1 MNPQKIAIM
10 TDSCTD
16 VPQELIEKY
25 QMYVVPMRVIYHDRE
40 YTDKVDITPQQVYD
54 RLEEEVPHTSLP
66 SIDTVCDA
74 LSRIEQAGYEHVIA
88 VSISGALSG
97 TGNAM
102 RLAAEQFPGLDC
114 RVIDTL
120 NIGIGAGFQ
129 AIYAGRLIEQGLDMD
144 EICRKIHYSVEHT
157 HVYFCMATLEY
168 LRKGGRIGR
177 VASMLGS
184 VLNLKPIIS
193 CDADGAYYVVSKAR
207 GRVKSIA
214 ETVAL
219 ALKQVQGNAK
229 YCIAVANGSAREE
242 AAKLAQELKQRLPDA
257 QLFLECEVSPA
268 LGVHTGPGL
277 LGIGVQ
283 VVEG

>member
-1 MNPQKIAIM
+1 MSVRII
-10 TDSCTD
+10 TDSTSD
-16 VPQELIEKY
+16 LTPEV
-25 QMYVVPMRVIYHDRE
+25 RVRVGVIPLSIRFG
-40 YTDKVDITPQQVYD
+40 
-54 RLEEEVPHTSLP
+54 EEEYIDGVTITTDEFYRKLSGGSVLPTTSQATPASFEKLFRETVEAG
-66 SIDTVCDA
+66 DTAV
-74 LSRIEQAGYEHVIA
+74 VITIA
-88 VSISGALSG
+88 SGLSG
-97 TGNAM
+97 TYQSGVI
-102 RLAAEQFPGLDC
+102 AAEDYPGKIFVVDSEN
-114 RVIDTL
+114 VA
-120 NIGIGAGFQ
+120 IGAG
-129 AIYAGRLIEQGLDMD
+129 ILVEYALKLADQGMEADRIAAELTKL
-144 EICRKIHYSVEHT
+144 RSK
-157 HVYFCMATLEY
+157 VYLVAVVDTLEY

-242 AAKLAQELKQRLPDA
+242 AAKLAQELRQRLPDA

-283 VVEG
+283 VGEG

>member
-16 VPQELIEKY
+16 VPQELVEQY

-66 SIDTVCDA
+66 SIDTVCDV

-102 RLAAEQFPGLDC
+102 RLAAEQFPNLDC

-129 AIYAGRLIEQGLDMD
+129 AIYAGRLIEQGLDME
-144 EICRKIHYSVEHT
+144 EICRKIQYSVEHT
-157 HVYFCMATLEY
+157 RVYFCLATLEY

-207 GRVKSIA
+207 GRVKSDQLI
-214 ETVAL
+214 EISCD
-219 ALKQVQGNAK
+219 GM
-229 YCIAVANGSAREE
+229 ANGSAREE
-242 AAKLAQELKQRLPDA
+242 AAKLAQELRQRLPDA

-277 LGIGVQ
+277 LGIGVH

>member
-1 MNPQKIAIM
+1 MNEQKIAIL

-16 VPQELIEKY
+16 VPQEMIAHY
-25 QMYVVPMRVIYHDRE
+25 GMFVVPMRVIYHDQE

-66 SIDTVCDA
+66 SIETVCDA
-74 LSRIEQAGYEHVIA
+74 LRQIEQQGYAHVIA
-88 VSISGALSG
+88 ISISGALSG

-102 RLAAEQFPGLDC
+102 RLAAEQFSQLDC

-129 AIYAGRLIEQGLDMD
+129 AIYAARLIEQGLDMD

-157 HVYFCMATLEY
+157 RVYFCLATLEY

-193 CDADGAYYVVSKAR
+193 CDEDGAYYVVSKAR

-214 ETVAL
+214 ETISL
-219 ALKQVQGNAK
+219 AVKQAQGNAR
-229 YCIAVANGSAREE
+229 YCIAVAHGNAREE
-242 AAKLAQELKQRLPDA
+242 AAKLVQELKQRLPDA

-283 VVEG
+283 VMEG

>member
-1 MNPQKIAIM
+1 
-10 TDSCTD
+10 
-16 VPQELIEKY
+16 
-25 QMYVVPMRVIYHDRE
+25 
-40 YTDKVDITPQQVYD
+40 
-54 RLEEEVPHTSLP
+54 
-66 SIDTVCDA
+66 
-74 LSRIEQAGYEHVIA
+74 
-88 VSISGALSG
+88 
-97 TGNAM
+97 
-102 RLAAEQFPGLDC
+102 
-114 RVIDTL
+114 
-120 NIGIGAGFQ
+120 
-129 AIYAGRLIEQGLDMD
+129 
-144 EICRKIHYSVEHT
+144 
-157 HVYFCMATLEY
+157 
-168 LRKGGRIGR
+168 
-177 VASMLGS
+177 MLGS

-242 AAKLAQELKQRLPDA
+242 AAKLAQDLRQRLPDA